1 MFGGAEAGKR
11 VDCGRAGRWW
21 RNGDTADGGGGV
33 CQGLAAVLEA
43 ELGAGLVGVYLHG
56 SAVLGGFHPVASDV
70 DVLAVI
76 AGPVDAA
83 VQARVG
89 ARLAAAGRCPGS
101 GLEMSVIT
109 AATAADLGVCPFEVH
124 LSTGVDPKVVPGAD
138 HAGDPDLVLHVEV
151 CRRAGYAVHG
161 PPPAEVFGL
170 VPRARLLAA
179 VAGEVRWGAGHG
191 SVAYAVLNACRA
203 ERYAVEGVLSS
214 KVAAGQWA
222 RARYPQE
229 PVIAEALAQQAGGR
243 HVRPATPEAI
253 RFVTGVADRLGV
265 S

>member
-1 MFGGAEAGKR
+1 VLGDGGATVTPPAEVVAYAR
-11 VDCGRAGRWW
+11 
-21 RNGDTADGGGGV
+21 
-33 CQGLAAVLEA
+33 GLAVVLQA
-43 ELGAGLVGVYLHG
+43 ELGGGLVGVYLHG

-76 AGPVDAA
+76 AGPIDAA

-89 ARLAAAGRCPGS
+89 ARLAAAGTCPGS

-124 LSTGVDPKVVPGAD
+124 VSTGVDPKVVPGAD
-138 HAGDPDLVLHVEV
+138 HTGDPDLVLYAEV
-151 CRRAGYAVHG
+151 CRRSGCAVHG
-161 PPPAEVFGL
+161 PRPVDVFGP

-179 VAGEVRWGAGHG
+179 VAEEVRWAAVHG

-214 KVAAGQWA
+214 KVAAGEWA
-222 RARYPQE
+222 RARYPEE
-229 PVIAEALAQQAGGR
+229 PVIAEALAQQTGGR
-243 HVRPATPEAI
+243 HVRPATPETI
-253 RFVTGVADRLGV
+253 RFVTRVADRLGV